1 MLPGEPKRNQW
12 LQRCR
17 VKLKVEPK
25 LVKPHLSRTGLL
37 VNFSI
42 RCVVNFRDQ
51 REVTVIIVLV
61 QLAHRL
67 SRVDS
72 HLVLDVLYPI
82 VSEDEGCMRRLNV
95 EHQQQQQNQLVVCR
109 DMLVAVGDVAN
120 VDDC

>member
-1 MLPGEPKRNQW
+1 M
-12 LQRCR
+12 
-17 VKLKVEPK
+17 
-25 LVKPHLSRTGLL
+25 
-37 VNFSI
+37 
-42 RCVVNFRDQ
+42 
-51 REVTVIIVLV
+51 
-61 QLAHRL
+61 AHRL

-109 DMLVAVGDVAN
+109 DMLVAVGDVAH